1 MLNLYKMHIYRS
13 SKATSTLVIGILLG
27 VFFFINSALAF
38 FVFNDEILMSV
49 AGITAESN
57 YKASSVYPATLHTF
71 HVSTSDAFNIL
82 ITIFTVIFVNSD
94 YSKGFIKNTYNLFEE
109 KWKFTWAKWTSLI
122 TVVSG
127 IFFVYSFL
135 TLFSNAIILKHFSN
149 SQWGDYF
156 RVLLVTY
163 ICFVAFVTMT
173 FLITSLFR
181 SAAGGMVIGIII
193 ASGLLQTVERLID
206 ILIANLSGANA
217 QDILMDVVG
226 VNEAN
231 YFKISDYC
239 LDNVYLS
246 YNAEMSSGDTV
257 RSILVALA
265 YIGFGL
271 GLAIL
276 VNRKRD
282 LK

>member
-1 MLNLYKMHIYRS
+1 
-13 SKATSTLVIGILLG
+13 
-27 VFFFINSALAF
+27 
-38 FVFNDEILMSV
+38 
-49 AGITAESN
+49 
-57 YKASSVYPATLHTF
+57 
-71 HVSTSDAFNIL
+71 
-82 ITIFTVIFVNSD
+82 
-94 YSKGFIKNTYNLFEE
+94 
-109 KWKFTWAKWTSLI
+109 
-122 TVVSG
+122 
-127 IFFVYSFL
+127 
-135 TLFSNAIILKHFSN
+135 
-149 SQWGDYF
+149 
-156 RVLLVTY
+156 
-163 ICFVAFVTMT
+163 
-173 FLITSLFR
+173 
-181 SAAGGMVIGIII
+181 MVIGIII